1 MIFNVPFGKVKWV
14 YISHNWMSVNIY
26 TELHLNSPK
35 PHSQNLQNSTN
46 SIAVLRCLAKLWIG
60 LAFYNLIYATWIARE
75 RETQT
80 PVLSSFFSWPIIR
93 IPQPKC
99 VIFFHYIHLVHAMQ
113 SSLVFFFLLVHTQC
127 IGFSQILNFY
137 KVREKKYFFGWN

>member
-1 MIFNVPFGKVKWV
+1 MSVH
-14 YISHNWMSVNIY
+14 ISHNWMSVNIY

-75 RETQT
+75 RERETKT

-99 VIFFHYIHLVHAMQ
+99 VIFFHYIHFVHAMQ
-113 SSLVFFFLLVHTQC
+113 SSLVFFFLVVHTQC
-127 IGFSQILNFY
+127 IGFSQIFNFY
-137 KVREKKYFFGWN
+137 Y